1 MLRTLAL
8 VAAGAGGLGS
18 VALLLQ
24 MGRRNDSLALLVFFF
39 SIWVLSPFLGLIFA
53 IVRSRRWTETIRTA
67 LYILTI
73 GVAVASIL
81 IYTRII
87 DLKPAS
93 SANTFLFVA
102 VPPATWVCV
111 VAVLA
116 IATLAARSQSR
127 QGGTGKE
134 E

>member
-8 VAAGAGGLGS
+8 VAAGAGGLVS
-18 VALLLQ
+18 VSLLLQ
-24 MGRRNDSLALLVFFF
+24 MGRRNGTLFLLVFFF
-39 SIWVLSPFLGLIFA
+39 SIWVLSPFMGLIFA
-53 IVRSRRWTETIRTA
+53 IVRSKRWTETVRTA
-67 LYILTI
+67 LYLLTI
-73 GVAVASIL
+73 AVAVASLL

-102 VPPATWVCV
+102 VPPATWVFI
-111 VAVLA
+111 VAVLS

-127 QGGTGKE
+127 RSSSRP
-134 E
+134 

>member
-24 MGRRNDSLALLVFFF
+24 MGRRNSSLLLLVFLF

-53 IVRSRRWTETIRTA
+53 IVRSKRWTETIRTT
-67 LYILTI
+67 LYFVTI

-81 IYTRII
+81 IYTRVI

-93 SANTFLFVA
+93 SANTFLFVT
-102 VPPATWVCV
+102 VPPATWVFI
-111 VAVLA
+111 VAVLSV
-116 IATLAARSQSR
+116 ATLAARSQSR
-127 QGGTGKE
+127 RTGPRP
-134 E
+134 

>member
-24 MGRRNDSLALLVFFF
+24 MGRRNSSLALLVFFF
-39 SIWVLSPFLGLIFA
+39 SLWVVSPFLGLVFA
-53 IVRSRRWTETIRTA
+53 IVRSKRWTETIRKT
-67 LYILTI
+67 LYFVTI
-73 GVAVASIL
+73 AVAVVSIL
-81 IYTRII
+81 IYTRVI

-102 VPPATWVCV
+102 VPPATWVFI
-111 VAVLA
+111 VAILS

-127 QGGTGKE
+127 RSGAGS
-134 E
+134 

>member
-1 MLRTLAL
+1 MLRMLAL

-24 MGRRNDSLALLVFFF
+24 MGRRNSSLALLVFFF
-39 SIWVLSPFLGLIFA
+39 SVWVVSPFLGLVFA
-53 IVRSRRWTETIRTA
+53 IMRSKRWTETIRKT
-67 LYILTI
+67 LYFVTI
-73 GVAVASIL
+73 TVAIASVL
-81 IYTRII
+81 IYTRVI

-102 VPPATWVCV
+102 VPPATWVFI
-111 VAVLA
+111 VAILS

-127 QGGTGKE
+127 RSGAGS
-134 E
+134 

>member
-1 MLRTLAL
+1 MLAL

-24 MGRRNDSLALLVFFF
+24 MGRRNSSLALLVFFF
-39 SIWVLSPFLGLIFA
+39 SVWVVSPFLGLVFA
-53 IVRSRRWTETIRTA
+53 IMRSKRWTETIRKT
-67 LYILTI
+67 LYFVTI
-73 GVAVASIL
+73 AVAIASVL
-81 IYTRII
+81 IYTRVI

-102 VPPATWVCV
+102 VPPATWVFI
-111 VAVLA
+111 VAILS

-127 QGGTGKE
+127 RSGAGS
-134 E
+134 